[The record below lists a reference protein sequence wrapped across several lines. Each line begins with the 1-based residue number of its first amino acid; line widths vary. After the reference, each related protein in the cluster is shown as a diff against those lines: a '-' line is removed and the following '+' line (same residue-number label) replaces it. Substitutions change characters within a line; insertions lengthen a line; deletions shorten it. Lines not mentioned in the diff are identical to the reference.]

1 MTTSTNNGHYH
12 LGFDLGGTKMLAVAY
27 NSALEPIG
35 RNRIRTNSHEG
46 TQSVINRI
54 IDNINAACTAAGI
67 ASSDLKS
74 IGIGVPGSVNMQAGT
89 VLGAVNLGWQ
99 NVELVKII
107 REHFSCD
114 IHLLNDVDAGVY
126 GESQRGAAQGAQN
139 VIGVFP
145 GTGIGGGAVFNGHI
159 VTGRQQT
166 AMEIGHIQVVP
177 NGIPCPCG
185 QQGCLETVAS
195 RLAIASQAA
204 QAAYRGAAPYLLEAG
219 GTDLRKIRSGVLSKS
234 VANGDQAV
242 EDIIRSACEYLGHA
256 IASLVA
262 LFAPDMIILGG
273 GLVEAMPELM
283 VTTTQTTARARTI
296 SILRD
301 SFEVRAAMLGDDAS
315 VLGAAIWAAKEANK

>member
-1 MTTSTNNGHYH
+1 MTISKNTNHYH
-12 LGFDLGGTKMLAVAY
+12 LGFDLGGTKMLAVTY
-27 NSALEPIG
+27 NSVFEPIG
-35 RNRIRTNSHEG
+35 RNRIPTNSHEG
-46 TQSVINRI
+46 TQSVISRI
-54 IDNINAACTAAGI
+54 IDNINAACTAANI

-74 IGIGVPGSVNMQAGT
+74 IGIGVPGAVNMQAGT
-89 VLGAVNLGWQ
+89 VLEAVNLGWQ

-107 REHFSCD
+107 SKHFSCD

-126 GESQRGAAQGAQN
+126 GESQRGAAQEYQN

-145 GTGIGGGAVFNGHI
+145 GTGIGGGAVINGHI

-177 NGIPCPCG
+177 NGIACPCG
-185 QQGCLETVAS
+185 QLGCLETVAS
-195 RLAIASQAA
+195 RLAIAGQAA
-204 QAAYRGAAPYLLEAG
+204 QAAYRGAAPYLLEAV

-234 VANGDQAV
+234 VAAGDQAV
-242 EDIIRSACEYLGHA
+242 EDIIRGACEYLGQA
-256 IASLVA
+256 IANMVS

-283 VTTTQTTARARTI
+283 VTATQSAARARSI
-296 SILRD
+296 SILRN

-315 VLGAAIWAAKEANK
+315 VLGAAIWGANKASK